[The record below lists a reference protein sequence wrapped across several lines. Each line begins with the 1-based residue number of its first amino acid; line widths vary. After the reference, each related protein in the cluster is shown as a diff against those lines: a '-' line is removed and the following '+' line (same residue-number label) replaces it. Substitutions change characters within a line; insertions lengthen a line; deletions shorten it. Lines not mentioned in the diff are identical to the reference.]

1 MASSPGGLAR
11 EPMESVMVEEE
22 PGTVT
27 ITEALRTDENL
38 PEPASSDLV
47 GSGASPVVVTIGVS
61 ATEPIIVSTA
71 VEEAPEDIDEET
83 IKSEAMT
90 TVAPTLFGNI
100 IVAYKR
106 PCFAYF

>member
-61 ATEPIIVSTA
+61 ATEPIIVSIV
-71 VEEAPEDIDEET
+71 VEEAPKDVAEET
-83 IKSEAMT
+83 IKFRVIT
-90 TVAPTLFGNI
+90 TIAPTPFGNI
-100 IVAYKR
+100 IVACK
-106 PCFAYF
+106 